1 MEYLNVYD
9 NNKNKLD
16 KKIVRGDKL
25 SNDEHILV
33 AVIFIKNKDNKY
45 LIQKTSLE
53 KSGLYSTTGGHVLYN
68 EDSKTSIIR
77 EVKEEL
83 GIDITNDD
91 IKYIGSILFGVP
103 FGDIYYLEKDIDID
117 SVKLQKE
124 EVSSVSYMTKE
135 EIDDLIKKGH
145 SFKDLICPDSL
156 SFKKDHFTMGNRF
169 GRVLFLKNY
178 ASYIKDSMIAEF
190 TDINQNNMLSIDII
204 PVQTDEAVKEVEN
217 RLLGVETNITNWQ
230 RRQNANN
237 NFSAVIPFD
246 LEQQRKESKEFLEDL
261 TTRDQRMMFAVL
273 TLVITADTKE
283 QLENDTETILSI
295 ARKHLCQVVK
305 LVRAHGGCLGTRS

>member
-83 GIDITNDD
+83 GIDIANDD

-124 EVSSVSYMTKE
+124 EVSSVPYMTKE
-135 EIDDLIKKGH
+135 EIDDLIKKEKITKSHGLM
-145 SFKDLICPDSL
+145 FKYLC
-156 SFKKDHFTMGNRF
+156 KKI
-169 GRVLFLKNY
+169 
-178 ASYIKDSMIAEF
+178 IK
-190 TDINQNNMLSIDII
+190 
-204 PVQTDEAVKEVEN
+204 
-217 RLLGVETNITNWQ
+217 
-230 RRQNANN
+230 
-237 NFSAVIPFD
+237 
-246 LEQQRKESKEFLEDL
+246 
-261 TTRDQRMMFAVL
+261 
-273 TLVITADTKE
+273 
-283 QLENDTETILSI
+283 
-295 ARKHLCQVVK
+295 
-305 LVRAHGGCLGTRS
+305 